1 MERKREVVERV
12 DEATLSLDY
21 QKNMPQRKLQLA
33 CKQLIFNASPPS
45 HEHSQGRVH
54 ECVYYMKVCNFHV
67 IAINDVAVID
77 RFNATTFFNVIDRF
91 KVVREGFIAGTDE
104 GAAINAPLHFRPQT
118 LVA

>member
-1 MERKREVVERV
+1 MERKGEVVERV
-12 DEATLSLDY
+12 DEETFSLDY

-33 CKQLIFNASPPS
+33 CKKLIFNASPPC

-54 ECVYYMKVCNFHV
+54 ECVYYMEVCNRLRNGHV
-67 IAINDVAVID
+67 
-77 RFNATTFFNVIDRF
+77 VIDRF

-104 GAAINAPLHFRPQT
+104 GAAIDAPLHFRPQT